1 MSAYQHIHEM
11 GSHSGFLQD
20 LSCMFDGELDE
31 QAAGRAMLHI
41 EECGSCRS
49 FFEDLRDQVRAHRDM
64 QSPDELFAHVAL
76 LRATDSASLLAK
88 QAGSIPK
95 PGADFI
101 DGAESIE
108 LIHRLATVFYQ
119 LGKAYAL
126 SAIDPDYRTKV
137 FEAVVA
143 VDSTKTAG
151 RGFVDGVLIRGKGH
165 LGGVDWQEAR
175 HSLNGRLERI
185 EDPLEKAHRLLGECL
200 DADPSHEEARLY
212 LAFLHAHEGKTL
224 RAAKEYREVFDT
236 AIDDRNRGHAAM
248 QLGNLHGREEDY
260 KKALACYRWI
270 TISGLDKVDDRFFGA
285 RFNTGKCWAMLGKKE
300 RSLQTF
306 RDLLDTHPDR
316 RVEVVRYFAEASGL
330 RERIDSIPG
339 FPEELVAR
347 CPELFISAAHG
358 EAGDA

>member
-1 MSAYQHIHEM
+1 MSAYQDIHEM
-11 GSHSGFLQD
+11 GSHSEFLQD

-31 QAAGRAMLHI
+31 LAAGRAMLHI

-49 FFEDLRDQVRAHRDM
+49 FFEDIRDQVRAHRDM
-64 QSPDELFAHVAL
+64 GSPDELFAHVAL
-76 LRATDSASLLAK
+76 LRAQDAVST
-88 QAGSIPK
+88 PYV
-95 PGADFI
+95 GADFTENV
-101 DGAESIE
+101 ESIE
-108 LIHRLATVFYQ
+108 LINRLATVFYQ

-151 RGFVDGVLIRGKGH
+151 RGFVDGVLTGGKGH
-165 LGGVDWQEAR
+165 LGGIDWSEAR

-224 RAAKEYREVFDT
+224 RAAQEYKEVFDT

-248 QLGNLHGREEDY
+248 QLGNLHGREADY

-285 RFNTGKCWAMLGKKE
+285 RFNTGKCWAMLGDKK

-316 RVEVVRYFAEASGL
+316 ATEVARYLADASSL
-330 RERIDSIPG
+330 REQIDLIPG
-339 FPEELVAR
+339 FPEELMAL
-347 CPELFISAAHG
+347 CPELFISAAQG
-358 EAGDA
+358 GAGDA